1 MRKTILILTVACLL
15 TAVACQKATT
25 PAPEFRKYQTVA
37 DVPKI
42 SVQDAKKEV
51 DAGTAIIV
59 DSRAESAYKFEHIAG
74 SINLP
79 VGSTEDKFSV
89 LPKDKNILIYC
100 SCATEATSM
109 ALALQINQK
118 GIANTY
124 AIVGGTNAWHQAG
137 YPMEKG
143 Q

>member
-1 MRKTILILTVACLL
+1 MRKILLILTIAALL
-15 TAVACQKATT
+15 IVVACQKAAT

-42 SVQDAKKEV
+42 SVEDAKKEV
-51 DAGTAIIV
+51 DAGKAIIV

-74 SINLP
+74 AINLP
-79 VGSTEDKFSV
+79 VGSPEDKLNG

-100 SCATEATSM
+100 SCATEGTSM

-124 AIVGGTNAWHQAG
+124 AIIGGTNAWHKAG
-137 YPMEKG
+137 YPMEKAK
-143 Q
+143 

>member
-1 MRKTILILTVACLL
+1 MLAIACLL
-15 TAVACQKATT
+15 TAVSCQKGTA
-25 PAPEFRKYQTVA
+25 PAPESRKYQTAA

-42 SVQDAKKEV
+42 SVEDAKKEV
-51 DAGTAIIV
+51 DVGKAIIV

-74 SINLP
+74 AINVP
-79 VGSTEDKFSV
+79 AGSPEDKLNA

-100 SCATEATSM
+100 SCATEGTSM

-124 AIVGGTNAWHQAG
+124 AILGGTDAWHKAG

>member
-1 MRKTILILTVACLL
+1 MRKVLLILTITCLL
-15 TAVACQKATT
+15 TAVACQKATA

-42 SVQDAKKEV
+42 SIQDAKKEV
-51 DAGTAIIV
+51 DAGKAVIV

-74 SINLP
+74 AINLP
-79 VGSTEDKFSV
+79 VGSTEDKLNA
-89 LPKDKNILIYC
+89 LPRDKNILIYC

-137 YPMEKG
+137 YPMKKG